1 MHVNVSLGRRR
12 LHRHRAL
19 RRRQLRELGFTPDAF
34 SATKSAEPHELKP
47 TLYLKPVASH
57 MSASA
62 NAVSER

>member
-1 MHVNVSLGRRR
+1 MNEKAFASTWSP
-12 LHRHRAL
+12 
-19 RRRQLRELGFTPDAF
+19 GFTPDAF